1 MEGGTPRGWKFID
14 DKLGFIISR
23 RQFWCVLV
31 NGANGN
37 TKGGDNMDQHYD
49 KSFSSIPS
57 EFSES
62 EKSGKNH
69 LSQNRYVSKYLPSF
83 REEKKHPATD
93 TDKAIETRQT
103 TQRATGLG
111 KERNEANGYASPHE
125 HVFRTYHNTATR
137 ETMDFMDLRFA
148 GPLRFIDKPDGR

>member
-1 MEGGTPRGWKFID
+1 
-14 DKLGFIISR
+14 
-23 RQFWCVLV
+23 
-31 NGANGN
+31 
-37 TKGGDNMDQHYD
+37 MDQHYD

-83 REEKKHPATD
+83 REEKKNIPLQIQIKQLKR
-93 TDKAIETRQT
+93 DKPLNG
-103 TQRATGLG
+103 QRGLG

-125 HVFRTYHNTATR
+125 HVVRTYRNTATR

-148 GPLRFIDKPDGR
+148 GPLRFIDKPDGRWMRGQFPICGWF